1 MYFDAQG
8 ARTLSFLL
16 EAKRVVTTWDM
27 NSREG
32 KWDGSGVVVV
42 VMKRRK
48 ERKKKKR
55 KRWEDGWVRRSSRE
69 DRKDEKKHVRQSARC
84 REKETM
90 LDFGFYSFHFWP
102 HEPVF
107 IVKRKTTIVHCNPKV
122 GRRVTDIILI
132 EKATHRLYLWYV
144 YVHKALWAALY

>member
-48 ERKKKKR
+48 ERKKKK
-55 KRWEDGWVRRSSRE
+55 KKEVRRRMS
-69 DRKDEKKHVRQSARC
+69 EKIEQ
-84 REKETM
+84 
-90 LDFGFYSFHFWP
+90 
-102 HEPVF
+102 
-107 IVKRKTTIVHCNPKV
+107 
-122 GRRVTDIILI
+122 RR
-132 EKATHRLYLWYV
+132 
-144 YVHKALWAALY
+144 

>member
-1 MYFDAQG
+1 M
-8 ARTLSFLL
+8 
-16 EAKRVVTTWDM
+16 
-27 NSREG
+27 
-32 KWDGSGVVVV
+32 
-42 VMKRRK
+42 
-48 ERKKKKR
+48 
-55 KRWEDGWVRRSSRE
+55 RRSSRE

-144 YVHKALWAALY
+144 YVHNREIVQCPMIVRKDTSIICHGIGARECADGAGGVVITAVYPDRAG